1 MTDTLTALDATF
13 LELEQLDEGALMSIG
28 GVSVF
33 DPVPGG
39 GAPSIEGGVREP
51 RGSARS
57 APALFAATF
66 VGGRPTSTHIAWT
79 GRGRCGRWR

>member
-13 LELEQLDEGALMSIG
+13 LELEQSDEGALMAIG

-39 GAPSIEGGVREP
+39 GAPTFEQLCANLGARLFLDAWSRRWDIESPRAEP
-51 RGSARS
+51 PYLFAVARS
-57 APALFAATF
+57 E
-66 VGGRPTSTHIAWT
+66 
-79 GRGRCGRWR
+79 